1 MSLESRT
8 GFSGRER
15 LFGWEIEQLSRLLTE
30 IGFFD
35 TRISGQ
41 LL

>member
-1 MSLESRT
+1 MSLKSQA
-8 GFSGRER
+8 GLSGRER
-15 LFGWEIEQLSRLLTE
+15 PCGWDIEQLSRLLTE

-35 TRISGQ
+35 ARISGQ